1 MVPDNFLLNQRYHI
15 LSKVG
20 EGGFGAVYKAEDTA
34 FDNRLVAVKEMSD
47 AGLSAQELAEA
58 SAAFKRETL
67 LLAKLMHP
75 NLPSI
80 YDHFAEQ
87 GHWYVVMDFIEGETI
102 ETRLNQTPHGYLPIA
117 QVLEIGIQLCSVLD
131 YLHTR
136 QPPIIFRDLK
146 PSNIILT
153 SDGYIYLIDFG
164 IARHFKPGK
173 ARDTIAFGSPGYAA
187 PEQYGKTQT
196 TPHADIYSLG
206 VTLYQMLTGIDPTQT
221 PFQFTPLKL
230 PGHQALPLG
239 LDTLIMNMLELD
251 ETKRPDTMRIV
262 KQELQR
268 ISVQLAIQAVTPQP
282 PRTVP
287 SISVGTPPQPT
298 ASPIQS
304 AVSGN
309 RLYIYREHKGEVRTL
324 SWSPDGETIAS
335 AGNDRSMHLW
345 RPLLSGDTDFV
356 YTNHSDCIHAVA
368 WSPDGQRIASASAD
382 HTVHVWS
389 ATLSHRWLKSLAF
402 LTGFHYLSY
411 TGHTGAVYTVTW
423 SPDGVFI
430 ASAGNERAVHVW
442 NSTTGELSVVYKG
455 HSDIIRAV
463 QWSPDGRYLASSSN
477 DHTIRIWNA
486 QTAHNLHLLRAP
498 SSIAY
503 ALAWSPDSRY
513 LALGASDHTAQ
524 IWDIVVGR
532 KILTYEGHTSEVY
545 SIAWSPD
552 GKEVASGGGDGT
564 FQIWDAITGN
574 TLFTD
579 RNRSTAVR
587 AIAWS
592 PDGLYLA
599 CTGYDKTV
607 DVWQIFG
614 K

>member
-335 AGNDRSMHLW
+335 AGPIIL
-345 RPLLSGDTDFV
+345 
-356 YTNHSDCIHAVA
+356 I
-368 WSPDGQRIASASAD
+368 
-382 HTVHVWS
+382 
-389 ATLSHRWLKSLAF
+389 
-402 LTGFHYLSY
+402 
-411 TGHTGAVYTVTW
+411 
-423 SPDGVFI
+423 VFM
-430 ASAGNERAVHVW
+430 
-442 NSTTGELSVVYKG
+442 L
-455 HSDIIRAV
+455 
-463 QWSPDGRYLASSSN
+463 
-477 DHTIRIWNA
+477 
-486 QTAHNLHLLRAP
+486 
-498 SSIAY
+498 
-503 ALAWSPDSRY
+503 
-513 LALGASDHTAQ
+513 
-524 IWDIVVGR
+524 
-532 KILTYEGHTSEVY
+532 
-545 SIAWSPD
+545 
-552 GKEVASGGGDGT
+552 
-564 FQIWDAITGN
+564 
-574 TLFTD
+574 
-579 RNRSTAVR
+579 
-587 AIAWS
+587 
-592 PDGLYLA
+592 
-599 CTGYDKTV
+599 
-607 DVWQIFG
+607 
-614 K
+614 

>member
-117 QVLEIGIQLCSVLD
+117 KVLEIGIQLCAVLD

-153 SDGYIYLIDFG
+153 PDGYIYLIDFG

-173 ARDTIAFGSPGYAA
+173 SRDTIAFGSPGYAA

-251 ETKRPDTMRIV
+251 ETKHPDTMRIV

-282 PRTVP
+282 P
-287 SISVGTPPQPT
+287 